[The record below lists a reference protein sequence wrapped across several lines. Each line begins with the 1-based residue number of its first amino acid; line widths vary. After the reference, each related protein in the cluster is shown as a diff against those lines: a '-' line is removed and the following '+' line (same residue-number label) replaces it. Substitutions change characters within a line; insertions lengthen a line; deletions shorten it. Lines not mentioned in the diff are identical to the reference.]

1 MPHLEQ
7 ALINLSE
14 DHREALDWFHDRAGV
29 ELSWPEPRPSGIF
42 LVNKAKG
49 IHKPAEF
56 KYALSIRQSLKGPYQ
71 DHDIQIGSDGKWSY
85 RYFQE
90 GKNPAERDKHFTNRA
105 LMQNIA
111 DNVPVG
117 VMLQTKE
124 KPDPRYKIIGLAQV
138 TGWEQGYFTLEGYL
152 PSDAKPDTAFSN
164 AEPEQQY
171 VGIDARASV
180 REAIQNDKPELTQE
194 EILNR
199 SRSVY
204 EDTVLLARCAS
215 SKCLITYATAIALRG
230 HGNPQNGRWLDEVYK
245 YAITPLVLPDLT
257 LLVVNKATTLPS
269 PDIYEG
275 DRTLLSKVHIDDIP
289 LEQKR
294 CCWFEGYSDLFGE
307 LLPIPTSDH
316 LVRLITPEPAK
327 EREIARAVANA
338 INRILGEGQKSVKT
352 GKAYLNSLSRAEL
365 AALVDDLWSKQNGRC
380 ALTKARFD
388 LRKLEEGGVQDD
400 RISIDRIDNSIGY
413 ASGNIQLT
421 TQFANRA
428 RGTLSIEEA
437 KKRLVQCNY
446 A

>member
-1 MPHLEQ
+1 MSHLDQ
-7 ALINLSE
+7 DLISLSE
-14 DHREALDWFHDRAGV
+14 DHREALDWFHDRAGTEV
-29 ELSWPEPRPSGIF
+29 SWPEPRPSGVF

-56 KYALSIRQSLKGPYQ
+56 KYALSIRQSMKGPYD
-71 DHDIQIGSDGKWSY
+71 DHDIQIGSNGKWSY

-90 GKNPAERDKHFTNRA
+90 GKNPEERDKYFTNRA

-124 KPDPRYKIIGLAQV
+124 KPNSRYKIIGIARV
-138 TGWEQGYFTLEGYL
+138 TGWEQGYFTLEGYIT
-152 PSDAKPDTAFSN
+152 SDVKLDNAFIS
-164 AEPEQQY
+164 ADSEQQY
-171 VGIDARASV
+171 GDIDARALV
-180 REAIQNDKPELTQE
+180 REAIQIDKPELTQE
-194 EILNR
+194 QILNR
-199 SRSVY
+199 SKSVY

-230 HGNPQNGRWLDEVYK
+230 HGNPQNGLWLDEVYK
-245 YAITPLVLPDLT
+245 YAITPLGLPDLT
-257 LLVVNKATTLPS
+257 LLVVNKATKLPS

-275 DRTLLSKVHIDDIP
+275 DRTLLSKVHIDDVSM
-289 LEQKR
+289 EQKR
-294 CCWFEGYSDLFGE
+294 ACWFEGYSDLFGE

-316 LVRLITPEPAK
+316 LVRLMTPEPAK
-327 EREIARAVANA
+327 EREIARAVGNA
-338 INRILGEGQKSVKT
+338 INRILGEGRKTVKT

-365 AALVDDLWSKQNGRC
+365 TASVDDLWTKQNGRC
-380 ALTKARFD
+380 ALTKTRFD
-388 LRKLEEGGVQDD
+388 LRRLEDGGVQDD
-400 RISIDRIDNSIGY
+400 RMSIDRIDNSIGY
-413 ASGNIQLT
+413 NSGNIQLT

-437 KKRLVQCNY
+437 KKRLVQCKY